1 MIVHFYWCYFSYF
14 LHPFSFTNSFCTNS
28 STKKNIVYKTK
39 TYRQPTVI
47 RCWIAAPNVNQHHQL
62 YQTQPPAPPSQTK
75 QQIVFLVAHV
85 CVRACLLWLA
95 FPFLLPPPQ
104 QLPCLPYNRATTVI
118 HAHNKNKPQKKPR
131 SQLFEQDIGPL
142 KRSLSAKSR
151 RLSRIADLALVTL
164 KKHYFLFRMLP
175 TLDLHTCV
183 RPPLD
188 SIFSHWKI
196 TKTSEIGYFLS
207 LCFMFLACILAS
219 FVLFEFDSLTLQY

>member
-28 STKKNIVYKTK
+28 STKKISCTKPKPIVNRPSSGAGSPLQTSTNIINCTK
-39 TYRQPTVI
+39 HNPPPHHRKPNNKLCSWSPT
-47 RCWIAAPNVNQHHQL
+47 CA
-62 YQTQPPAPPSQTK
+62 
-75 QQIVFLVAHV
+75 
-85 CVRACLLWLA
+85 CVRAYFDWLSL
-95 FPFLLPPPQ
+95 FFFHHHN
-104 QLPCLPYNRATTVI
+104 YYRAYRTTVQPPWST
-118 HAHNKNKPQKKPR
+118 HTTKQTPKKPR

-164 KKHYFLFRMLP
+164 KKHYFLFRMFP

-188 SIFSHWKI
+188 FIFSHWKI

-207 LCFMFLACILAS
+207 LCFMFLACISAS